1 MGPPVINTG
10 AMRRWTA
17 PLIALVLVSGCS
29 SAEKPIAVAT
39 PAPSPSASGP
49 KLLGCPQGPEVPL
62 TTHVV
67 TAPGGQPF
75 AIGVAGD
82 GPVAVVVANTLVG
95 HLCDWLPWVQDLT
108 KRGYRAAIFD
118 YSFIPAQ
125 VGIPAA
131 VGKGSSDLIA
141 AAAKLKELGAQKV
154 VYAGGSLGGSVA
166 LNAATRDNAET
177 AGVIVL
183 SGGLPELEKEA
194 ASLKVPVI
202 YAVAEDDYGAY
213 NTAKA
218 LKKVTKDATLKVYP
232 GAAHANEMFRVPSY
246 TPKLQNALAA
256 FLQDLS

>member
-1 MGPPVINTG
+1 
-10 AMRRWTA
+10 MRRWGT
-17 PLIALVLVSGCS
+17 LLLALVLTSGCGGGGTTAS
-29 SAEKPIAVAT
+29 PSTPAGT
-39 PAPSPSASGP
+39 PAPTVSPSPSGP

-75 AIGVAGD
+75 AVGVAGD

-118 YSFIPAQ
+118 YSFIPTQ

-131 VGKGSSDLIA
+131 VGKGSSDLVA
-141 AAAKLKELGAQKV
+141 VAGKLEELGAQKV

-166 LNAATRDNAET
+166 LNAATRDNADP

-194 ASLKVPVI
+194 ASLKVPVV

-218 LKKVTKDATLKVYP
+218 LSKVTKDATLKVYP

-246 TPKLQNALAA
+246 APKLQNALAA
-256 FLQDLS
+256 FLKDLG